1 MEKEKLITKSIILSF
16 INDDKKIFNK
26 EVEFSS
32 ICALELEDIS
42 TTIGHTAKGEF
53 LEFLTCKYLNLR
65 LYKDKI
71 EKSVLEALNKSILS
85 IELKF
90 DNDTSISYNLSWN
103 SNDGITNL
111 LQSIIEEK
119 GIIKVFVG

>member
-16 INDDKKIFNK
+16 INNDKKIFNK

-42 TTIGHTAKGEF
+42 TTIGHTAKREF

-111 LQSIIEEK
+111 LQSISEEK